1 MKLSKDGEALIKGFE
16 GLRLKAYRDSA
27 GIWTIGYGSTR
38 YSDGK
43 AVKATD
49 QLESESKASALFSDT
64 LKEYENAVNKHVKV
78 ELTQNQFDSLVSIT
92 YNVGTGIMNTSTLI
106 KKLNAGDFAGAAD
119 QFLVWDKITDPHTKK
134 KVINKTLAQRRSIER
149 DKFLNHENTSAA

>member
-1 MKLSKDGEALIKGFE
+1 MRLSKDGEALIKNFE

-27 GIWTIGYGSTR
+27 GIWTIGYGSTK

-49 QLESESKASALFSDT
+49 QLDSEIKASALFSET
-64 LKEYENAVNKHVKV
+64 LKAYEDAVNRHVKV
-78 ELTQNQFDSLVSIT
+78 ELTQNQFDSLVSIA
-92 YNVGTGIMNTSTLI
+92 YNVGTGIMNASTLI

-119 QFLVWDKITDPHTKK
+119 QFLVWNKITDPHSNQKI
-134 KVINKTLAQRRSIER
+134 VNKTLATRRSIER
-149 DKFLNHENTSAA
+149 DNFLK

>member
-1 MKLSKDGEALIKGFE
+1 MKLSKYGEALIKSLE

-38 YSDGK
+38 YSDGN

-49 QLESESKASALFSDT
+49 QLDSESKAFDLFSDT
-64 LKEYENAVNKHVKV
+64 LKEYEDTINKHVKV

-92 YNVGTGIMNTSTLI
+92 YNVGTGIMQNTTLI

-119 QFLVWDKITDPHTKK
+119 QFLAWDKITDPHTQKK
-134 KVINKTLAQRRSIER
+134 IVNKTLVKRRLIER
-149 DKFLNHENTSAA
+149 DNFLKP

>member
-1 MKLSKDGEALIKGFE
+1 MMKLSKDGEAMIKGFE

-38 YSDGK
+38 YSNGN

-49 QLESESKASALFSDT
+49 ELDSETAASDLFNNT
-64 LKEYENAVNKHVKV
+64 LKEYEDAVNKHTRT

-92 YNVGTGIMNTSTLI
+92 YNVGAGIMQGSTLI
-106 KKLNAGDFAGAAD
+106 KKLNTGDFAGAAD
-119 QFLVWDKITDPHTKK
+119 QFLVWDKITDPHTRK
-134 KVINKTLAQRRSIER
+134 KVVNKTLAERRSIER
-149 DKFLNHENTSAA
+149 DNFLKS

>member
-1 MKLSKDGEALIKGFE
+1 MKLSKDGEALIKSFE
-16 GLRLKAYRDSA
+16 GLRLKAYCDSA
-27 GIWTIGYGSTR
+27 GIWTIGYGSTK

-43 AVKATD
+43 AIKTTD
-49 QLESESKASALFSDT
+49 QLDSESKASILFSET
-64 LKEYENAVNKHVKV
+64 LKEYEDAVNKRVKV

-92 YNVGTGIMNTSTLI
+92 YNVGTGIMNASTLI

-134 KVINKTLAQRRSIER
+134 KIVNKTLAKRRLIER
-149 DKFLNHENTSAA
+149 DNFLKL